1 MDYPAVQARFYF
13 CIVVVAIGLSSFIF
27 VKSIWTVMIV
37 TCSSACASRQRGL
50 TVIRL
55 CCTSFRLRF
64 TEAVGIMGAMNSIGG
79 SIGNS
84 ISGYFIDQY
93 GAHGGFVTVA
103 ILAYCDGYCF
113 RRRQTD

>member
-1 MDYPAVQARFYF
+1 M
-13 CIVVVAIGLSSFIF
+13 
-27 VKSIWTVMIV
+27 VMIIYLLIGV
-37 TCSSACASRQRGL
+37 CQSPTWINGNQIVLHLVPPA
-50 TVIRL
+50 
-55 CCTSFRLRF
+55 RF

-103 ILAYCDGYCF
+103 ILALIAMVIAFAGVKQIKDA
-113 RRRQTD
+113 TLKPMLTNIDV